1 MRGRGQEAKRRR
13 ATSTFQAELFA
24 LAIDFGGSPMLRILL
39 VLLAPSLAVWNCQA
53 EAKGSKSSSGAAKT
67 QHVQGYVRK
76 DGTAVEGYWR
86 APAGHGG
93 SGSSTGRSTY
103 VSGTTWSTTSGASS
117 VDPEADGQEIGGF
130 QDDTA
135 GPRASASR
143 RERRLL
149 KPRSSAD
156 IRP

>member
-1 MRGRGQEAKRRR
+1 
-13 ATSTFQAELFA
+13 
-24 LAIDFGGSPMLRILL
+24 MLRILL
-39 VLLAPSLAVWNCQA
+39 VLLALSLAVWNCQA

-117 VDPEADGQEIGGF
+117 VDPEADGREIGGF
-130 QDDTA
+130 QDDTGWA
-135 GPRASASR
+135 KGLGKQEGKAAPEAEVECRYSAVMTDEEIAACR
-143 RERRLL
+143 H
-149 KPRSSAD
+149 
-156 IRP
+156 